1 MPFVQM
7 ENISHFL
14 RACQAPPIN
23 LQPHDIF
30 QTVDLYEAK
39 DPTQVLQCITAF
51 SRRARAVQPSKF
63 ATAIGVKS
71 KVGAL
76 SPQSSGGYIGGGGGT
91 FARARGISNTS
102 ENSSTTSNLQL
113 RGTRGN
119 DSPAMSFEP
128 KTPTK
133 SNGGLTPSS
142 TGGVSSWSKRT
153 DEGATTP
160 AWNIHQYGYMGGAS
174 QGNQGITFGGRRQ
187 ITTPAPKV
195 PSLADK
201 ERRRRE
207 DAAEAERLQVLAEE
221 AEHKRRVEREA
232 EEERDRVA
240 EEQRWIE
247 ESRQRKEREKAD
259 VEEEKRRWETEERKW
274 KKEEESRVKAEKEA
288 EARFEKE
295 RQRKREA
302 SDTRLKGQFL
312 SQYQAEQRQLPSPP
326 SAEDSERAADRARVK
341 ELERE
346 LEKAREREKQYERE
360 KQERILQSARTKS
373 TQNIEDNDLPLEVN
387 EEPQID
393 NVMNRTR
400 PLPSA
405 PSHSHQGSDESW
417 RANDER
423 EFLHREWTSHNN
435 SSPPKGES
443 PTPPPQPPRPLPI
456 PQSSTFTAPP
466 SPPPPSLPARP
477 LPNPQTYIP
486 PSSPRPSFP
495 SRPSS
500 LLSREMELDRL
511 RQQEWEEAQ
520 KATRAMASS
529 AANGGGFGMDGAS
542 ESREGTRPGGGAWDV
557 NQYGYLGGD
566 NQNRG
571 GPGLG
576 VGRRQIIGP
585 RVEMRRGGG

>member
-14 RACQAPPIN
+14 RACQSPPLN
-23 LQPHDIF
+23 LQPHDVF

-39 DPTQVLQCITAF
+39 DPAQVLQCITAF

-63 ATAIGVKS
+63 ATAIGVQS
-71 KVGAL
+71 KVRAL
-76 SPQSSGGYIGGGGGT
+76 TPQSTGGYIGGTGGT
-91 FARARGISNTS
+91 IARTRGTSNTS
-102 ENSSTTSNLQL
+102 DSSSTTANLQL
-113 RGTRGN
+113 RGTRGS
-119 DSPAMSFEP
+119 DGPARSFEP

-133 SNGGLTPSS
+133 TSGGLTPSS

-201 ERRRRE
+201 ERKRRE

-221 AEHKRRVEREA
+221 AEYKRRVEREA
-232 EEERDRVA
+232 EEERIRVA
-240 EEQRWIE
+240 EEQRRIE
-247 ESRQRKEREKAD
+247 ETRQRREREKSDA
-259 VEEEKRRWETEERKW
+259 EEEKRRRETEEWKW
-274 KKEEESRVKAEKEA
+274 RREEESRLKAESEA
-288 EARFEKE
+288 VARFKKE

-312 SQYQAEQRQLPSPP
+312 SQYQAEQRQLPTPP

-341 ELERE
+341 QLEIELVN
-346 LEKAREREKQYERE
+346 AREREKQYERE
-360 KQERILQSARTKS
+360 KQERILQSTRTNVS
-373 TQNIEDNDLPLEVN
+373 HDVQVDDLPSQVN
-387 EEPQID
+387 EEPRMD
-393 NVMNRTR
+393 NAMNRSR

-405 PSHSHQGSDESW
+405 PSHSHRGSDESW

-435 SSPPKGES
+435 SSPPRTES
-443 PTPPPQPPRPLPI
+443 PPPPLQPPRPLPI
-456 PQSSTFTAPP
+456 PQASTFAAPP

-477 LPNPQTYIP
+477 LPNPKTYIP
-486 PSSPRPSFP
+486 PSSSSPAFP
-495 SRPSS
+495 SKPSS
-500 LLSREMELDRL
+500 LLAREMELDRL

-520 KATRAMASS
+520 NASYARASS
-529 AANGGGFGMDGAS
+529 SANSGGFGTDGAS
-542 ESREGTRPGGGAWDV
+542 EVREGTRPGGGAWDV

-585 RVEMRRGGG
+585 RVEIRRGGG